1 MPPHE
6 DLARIDA
13 RLDSI
18 DQSLNNHVT
27 ELSNCQQIIKK
38 DIEWL
43 KWLVKGSIGAAAIA
57 MFSAL
62 GALIVNL
69 INT

>member
-1 MPPHE
+1 MPPHD

-27 ELSNCQQIIKK
+27 DLSSCHNLIKK

-43 KWLVKGSIGAAAIA
+43 KWLVKGSIGAAIIA

-69 INT
+69 ITK